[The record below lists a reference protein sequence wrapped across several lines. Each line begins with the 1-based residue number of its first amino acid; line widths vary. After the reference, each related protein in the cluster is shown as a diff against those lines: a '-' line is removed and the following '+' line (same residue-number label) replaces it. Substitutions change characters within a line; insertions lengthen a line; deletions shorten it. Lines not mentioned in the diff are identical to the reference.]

1 MARGITFKVSHFYN
15 VRCEDACC
23 LAHQL
28 QQPAVAHTSAAEE
41 LPRVS
46 KETWGKPSI
55 YKDISFRFDYTWVG
69 VGGGLQT
76 FSRAS
81 CAAWEERANGTV
93 CARVEDGAEVVV
105 EKCGGEERRRRR
117 LGRTRARVKAR
128 MVERVGARA
137 GGIMRGKK
145 AAVGGHIGSCFCC
158 GFRVHQEDGR
168 EPTGSATWQR

>member
-1 MARGITFKVSHFYN
+1 
-15 VRCEDACC
+15 
-23 LAHQL
+23 
-28 QQPAVAHTSAAEE
+28 
-41 LPRVS
+41 
-46 KETWGKPSI
+46 
-55 YKDISFRFDYTWVG
+55 
-69 VGGGLQT
+69 LQT

-105 EKCGGEERRRRR
+105 EKCGGGERRRRR

-145 AAVGGHIGSCFCC
+145 AAVGGHISGLVFAAGL
-158 GFRVHQEDGR
+158 GFIRRTDVSR
-168 EPTGSATWQR
+168 RQRRDLAQRRSVFIKICR